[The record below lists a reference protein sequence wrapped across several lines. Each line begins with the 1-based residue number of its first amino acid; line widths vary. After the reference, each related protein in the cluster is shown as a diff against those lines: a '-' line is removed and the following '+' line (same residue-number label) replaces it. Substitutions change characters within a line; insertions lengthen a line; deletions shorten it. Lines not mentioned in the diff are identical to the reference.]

1 MQPGRR
7 LFAHRF
13 DLVRTG
19 VVGEYAQPP
28 RLFDC
33 FSAPLSFLPN
43 ARNLT
48 GMNDVRIKPLPEKFR
63 FAISPP
69 GSKSLTNRALIL
81 SALADGPC
89 TLSNVL
95 FADDTNVMLDCLSKL
110 GFDLSIDEANRS
122 VKINGLA
129 GAIPNKSAS
138 LFCGNSGTT
147 IRFVSALCALGHG
160 NYTLDGIARMRQRP
174 IGQLTGLLTQL
185 GARIRHLEADGFP
198 PIEVL
203 ASGLPGGITK
213 FIAGQSSQF
222 LSAILQV
229 APYTRNE
236 LRVDLEGEQSSWPYV
251 AMTMRLMDEFGHT
264 PHLIRDPMGKPKQII
279 IPPGKY
285 LPTHY
290 TIEPDASNSSYF
302 LAMAAINPGCSV
314 TIEGL
319 GKQSLQGD
327 VGFADLLHQMGADLL
342 FGSDFITIR
351 GTGDLH
357 GIEANLLDMP
367 DMAQTL
373 AVVALFAKGE
383 THLTGL
389 HTLRVKETDR
399 IAALSNELQKFG
411 ATIEIEGDD
420 ITIIPPDV
428 LQSANIDTYDDHRM
442 AMAFSVA
449 GTKFNG
455 VTIKDSH
462 CVNKTYPTFFED
474 LEKLRVRIGATH
486 L

>member
-1 MQPGRR
+1 
-7 LFAHRF
+7 
-13 DLVRTG
+13 
-19 VVGEYAQPP
+19 
-28 RLFDC
+28 
-33 FSAPLSFLPN
+33 
-43 ARNLT
+43 
-48 GMNDVRIKPLPEKFR
+48 MNDVRIKPLPEQFR
-63 FAISPP
+63 VSISPP

-81 SALADGPC
+81 SALAEGEC
-89 TLSNVL
+89 SLSNVL

-110 GFDLSIDEANRS
+110 GFELAIDAEKRT
-122 VKINGLA
+122 VKIA
-129 GAIPNKSAS
+129 GKAGVIPNKIAE

-147 IRFVSALCALGHG
+147 IRFVAALCALGHG
-160 NYTLDGIARMRQRP
+160 EYTLDGIARMRQRP
-174 IGQLTGLLTQL
+174 IGQLTELLTQL
-185 GARIRHLEADGFP
+185 GTRVKHLEADGFP
-198 PIEVL
+198 PIQL
-203 ASGLPGGITK
+203 IAHGLPGGIMK
-213 FIAGQSSQF
+213 FVAGQSSQF

-251 AMTMRLMDEFGHT
+251 AMTMRLMDEFGQT
-264 PHLIRDPMGKPKQII
+264 PHLIRDPMGRPKQII

-285 LPTHY
+285 QPTNY
-290 TIEPDASNSSYF
+290 TVEPDASNSSYF
-302 LAMAAINPGCSV
+302 LAMAAIHPGASV

-319 GKQSLQGD
+319 GKSSLQGD
-327 VGFADLLHQMGADLL
+327 IGFADLLHQMGADLL
-342 FGSDFITIR
+342 FGNDFITVR
-351 GTGDLH
+351 GTSDLH

-411 ATIEIEGDD
+411 ATVEIEGNDM
-420 ITIIPPDV
+420 TIIPPDV
-428 LQSANIDTYDDHRM
+428 LHVADIDTYDDHRM

-449 GTKFNG
+449 GTKFDG
-455 VTIKDSH
+455 VTIRDSH

-474 LEKLRVRIGATH
+474 LERLRK
-486 L
+486 

>member
-1 MQPGRR
+1 MLQKWRGN
-7 LFAHRF
+7 A
-13 DLVRTG
+13 T
-19 VVGEYAQPP
+19 
-28 RLFDC
+28 
-33 FSAPLSFLPN
+33 LSFSLFP
-43 ARNLT
+43 RNLYA
-48 GMNDVRIKPLPEKFR
+48 MNDVRIKPLPEQFR
-63 FAISPP
+63 VAISPP

-81 SALADGPC
+81 SALAEGSC

-110 GFDLSIDEANRS
+110 GFELSIDAENRT
-122 VKINGLA
+122 VKIA
-129 GAIPNKSAS
+129 GQSGTIPNKSAE

-147 IRFVSALCALGHG
+147 IRFVAALCALGHG
-160 NYTLDGIARMRQRP
+160 DYTLDGIARMRQRP
-174 IGQLTGLLTQL
+174 IGQLTQLLTQL
-185 GARIRHLEADGFP
+185 GARVKHLEADGFP
-198 PIEVL
+198 PIQVQ
-203 ASGLPGGITK
+203 AHGLPGGIMK
-213 FIAGQSSQF
+213 FVAGQSSQF

-285 LPTHY
+285 QPTHY
-290 TIEPDASNSSYF
+290 TVEPDASNSSYF
-302 LAMAAINPGCSV
+302 LAMAAIHPGASV

-319 GKQSLQGD
+319 GKSSLQGD

-342 FGSDFITIR
+342 FGKDFITVR
-351 GTGDLH
+351 GTSDLH
-357 GIEANLLDMP
+357 GIEVNLLDMP

-399 IAALSNELQKFG
+399 IAALKTELEKFG
-411 ATIEIEGDD
+411 ATVEIEGDD
-420 ITIIPPDV
+420 MTITPPEV
-428 LQSANIDTYDDHRM
+428 LHVAEIDTYDDHRM

-449 GTKFNG
+449 GTKFDG

-462 CVNKTYPTFFED
+462 CVNKTYPGFFGD
-474 LEKLRVRIGATH
+474 LEKLRT
-486 L
+486 